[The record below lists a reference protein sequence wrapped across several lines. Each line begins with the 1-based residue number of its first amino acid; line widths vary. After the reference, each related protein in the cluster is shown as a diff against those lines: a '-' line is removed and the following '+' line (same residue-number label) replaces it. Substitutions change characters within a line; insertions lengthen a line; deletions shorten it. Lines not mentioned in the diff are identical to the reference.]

1 MDVGQRLHTHT
12 PSFPFLSPPL
22 LSCTLGGTLN
32 RFVQLSGWTTT
43 RRFEDEE
50 KVATNIFFF
59 FFFNSLETRNFD
71 YVHSLIRHCCFL
83 LSLSMWYWTRRKIGG
98 EREGG
103 ERGEGF
109 IWGKIM
115 VMLILNLSCSKRN
128 EGIRY
133 YSMERYFFF
142 RILKFME
149 RIFFSFFFSKNSLF
163 FRYLTP
169 FPLENTARYFRREA
183 TRNVKWI
190 NLKWW
195 SVLKAPFN
203 WLLASPNDVGGR
215 KGQGQVLQRNIGC
228 VEQSNDGLMEFRCCF
243 LPILRT
249 ITQIIP

>member
-1 MDVGQRLHTHT
+1 
-12 PSFPFLSPPL
+12 
-22 LSCTLGGTLN
+22 
-32 RFVQLSGWTTT
+32 
-43 RRFEDEE
+43 
-50 KVATNIFFF
+50 
-59 FFFNSLETRNFD
+59 
-71 YVHSLIRHCCFL
+71 
-83 LSLSMWYWTRRKIGG
+83 
-98 EREGG
+98 
-103 ERGEGF
+103 
-109 IWGKIM
+109 M

-169 FPLENTARYFRREA
+169 FPLENPARYFRREA

-243 LPILRT
+243 LPILHT

>member
-1 MDVGQRLHTHT
+1 MILDEKK
-12 PSFPFLSPPL
+12 
-22 LSCTLGGTLN
+22 N
-32 RFVQLSGWTTT
+32 RG
-43 RRFEDEE
+43 
-50 KVATNIFFF
+50 
-59 FFFNSLETRNFD
+59 
-71 YVHSLIRHCCFL
+71 
-83 LSLSMWYWTRRKIGG
+83 
-98 EREGG
+98 REGG
-103 ERGEGF
+103 RGKG
-109 IWGKIM
+109 GKDLFEEKSWWCWSWISL
-115 VMLILNLSCSKRN
+115 VQSETRV
-128 EGIRY
+128 RY

-169 FPLENTARYFRREA
+169 FPLENPARYFRREA

-195 SVLKAPFN
+195 SVLKALFN

-243 LPILRT
+243 LPILHT

>member
-1 MDVGQRLHTHT
+1 MDNDSLVRGR
-12 PSFPFLSPPL
+12 
-22 LSCTLGGTLN
+22 GEGRN
-32 RFVQLSGWTTT
+32 
-43 RRFEDEE
+43 EY
-50 KVATNIFFF
+50 FFF
-59 FFFNSLETRNFD
+59 FLILSKREISTMFIRLFVTVVFF
-71 YVHSLIRHCCFL
+71 FL
-83 LSLSMWYWTRRKIGG
+83 YQCDIGRRRKIGG

-115 VMLILNLSCSKRN
+115 MMLILNLSCSKRN

-149 RIFFSFFFSKNSLF
+149 RIFFSFFSSKNSLF

-169 FPLENTARYFRREA
+169 FPLENTARYFRWEREA

-243 LPILRT
+243 LPILHT

>member
-1 MDVGQRLHTHT
+1 MDNDSSVRGRGEGRNEYL
-12 PSFPFLSPPL
+12 
-22 LSCTLGGTLN
+22 
-32 RFVQLSGWTTT
+32 
-43 RRFEDEE
+43 
-50 KVATNIFFF
+50 FFF

-103 ERGEGF
+103 ERGEG
-109 IWGKIM
+109 KIM

-149 RIFFSFFFSKNSLF
+149 RIFFSFFSSKNSLF

-195 SVLKAPFN
+195 SVLKAPLIDY
-203 WLLASPNDVGGR
+203 WRHRMTLVGAKVKVKSYNG
-215 KGQGQVLQRNIGC
+215 I
-228 VEQSNDGLMEFRCCF
+228 
-243 LPILRT
+243 
-249 ITQIIP
+249 

>member
-1 MDVGQRLHTHT
+1 MRFSDGWTSGNVYIRIRPPFLSFPLPSFRVHSAVHLIDLCNYLDGQRLVG
-12 PSFPFLSPPL
+12 S
-22 LSCTLGGTLN
+22 
-32 RFVQLSGWTTT
+32 RT
-43 RRFEDEE
+43 RRRSQW
-50 KVATNIFFF
+50 ISFFF
-59 FFFNSLETRNFD
+59 F
-71 YVHSLIRHCCFL
+71 LI
-83 LSLSMWYWTRRKIGG
+83 LSKREISTMFIRLFVTVVLGG
-98 EREGG
+98 KREGG

-133 YSMERYFFF
+133 YSMEWYFFF

>member
-103 ERGEGF
+103 ERGGRVYLRKNHGDVDLESLLLKAKRGYS
-109 IWGKIM
+109 
-115 VMLILNLSCSKRN
+115 ILFD
-128 EGIRY
+128 GTI
-133 YSMERYFFF
+133 
-142 RILKFME
+142 
-149 RIFFSFFFSKNSLF
+149 FFFSNLKIYGTDFLF
-163 FRYLTP
+163 F
-169 FPLENTARYFRREA
+169 FF
-183 TRNVKWI
+183 
-190 NLKWW
+190 
-195 SVLKAPFN
+195 
-203 WLLASPNDVGGR
+203 
-215 KGQGQVLQRNIGC
+215 LQK
-228 VEQSNDGLMEFRCCF
+228 
-243 LPILRT
+243 
-249 ITQIIP
+249 